1 MMTWVPGHIVRHR
14 FDHATARQMGV
25 VLAALH
31 EHASTFHSVRIPKGI
46 VADRVVYFGD
56 TSKLA
61 AYQSTNGSMFVEAI
75 DRVQSYLDALWKSPP
90 HRPHLLHGDF
100 GTHNIMRHRGRLSP
114 IDFQDLQFGFDLQDA
129 AITITDLRRQ
139 FSDES
144 LVDALK
150 DGYNSIRPWPL
161 NDVRVERA
169 LAAARS
175 LNVINLGLNLR
186 RPGLFEF
193 LDRHTAVVANWMSG
207 LEPKTPL
214 I

>member
-1 MMTWVPGHIVRHR
+1 
-14 FDHATARQMGV
+14 MGV

-144 LVDALK
+144 LVDDDQSVVSAIDTRRDFLEHDAIGRK
-150 DGYNSIRPWPL
+150 GADRIEL
-161 NDVRVERA
+161 VNDVRVERA